1 MVKQFIKKRVNKVTY
16 IPNTTEI
23 NNKDNN
29 EKNMINKETID
40 SITTMVDN
48 INPKTEVKRVKKEK
62 GLMEKNTTDKVVIIE
77 DNRQVLKD

>member
-1 MVKQFIKKRVNKVTY
+1 MVKQFIKKRINKETH
-16 IPNTTEI
+16 IPKITEI

-29 EKNMINKETID
+29 EKNMINKDIID
-40 SITTMVDN
+40 NITTMVDN
-48 INPKTEVKRVKKEK
+48 INPKMDVKRVKKEK